1 MARRKKTRSRRSKK
15 LNINIVDAGAFLMMG
30 TAITHASE
38 FLGTGRN
45 AIPEIAKGSYGWALR
60 DMATNLRNKNVQRY
74 LISVGLGSVLVKGI
88 AKSLRVSKIAGLGPI
103 NLKV

>member
-1 MARRKKTRSRRSKK
+1 M
-15 LNINIVDAGAFLMMG
+15 VDAGAFLMMG

-45 AIPEIAKGSYGWALR
+45 AIPEIQKGMYGWALR
-60 DMATNLRNKNVQRY
+60 DMASNLKNKTVQRY
-74 LISVGLGSVLVKGI
+74 LIGVGLGSVIVKGV